1 MEAGSEWVDM
11 NADSEEEVEWDEQED
26 LLERSEVNDDL
37 FADTATSSSAA
48 PPPPPPQQQQR
59 NLFSKVPHRCIHDI
73 RLQAIN
79 QNLILIHSYR

>member
-26 LLERSEVNDDL
+26 LLERSEVNGDL

-59 NLFSKVPHRCIHDI
+59 NLFSKVPHRAYMTFACK
-73 RLQAIN
+73 QATN
-79 QNLILIHSYR
+79 QSIKKI